1 VITQLDELESKSL
14 AELSGVAGAD
24 ALEAWRIAYLGAS
37 GKLKSAMGSLK
48 DVPKDQK
55 PAVGQRLNS
64 LKQKLEEAFAA
75 RKAAVGARAAPAAE
89 MIDMTEPGLIES
101 RAVGRRHVISR
112 VRDELVD
119 VFARMGFEVAQGP
132 ELEDDEHNFIKLNIP
147 ADHPARDPIDNFYV
161 DDPTKVAR
169 PRMLR
174 SQTST
179 VQVRTME
186 DAVRRGGGK
195 LTVPI
200 KIVAPGRVYRPDTVD
215 ATHSFMF
222 HQIEGLCV
230 DRGVT
235 MADLKTTLFQFAR
248 AYFGPEAQVRLRP
261 SFFPFTEPSAE
272 FDMRIRLR
280 PEQEPRWMELGGCGM
295 VDPAVFTACGVD
307 PEEWT
312 GFAFGFGIERLAMG
326 KYAIPDIRM
335 LFENDVRFLKQV

>member
-1 VITQLDELESKSL
+1 MLEQLNELESRSL
-14 AELSGVAGAD
+14 TELGAATDAD
-24 ALEAWRIAYLGAS
+24 ALEAWRIAYIGVN
-37 GKLKSAMGSLK
+37 GKLKAMMGGLK

-55 PAVGQRLNS
+55 PAVGARLNAV
-64 LKQKLEEAFAA
+64 KVKLEEAFNA
-75 RKAAVGARAAPAAE
+75 RKGEVGAKGTPAGE
-89 MIDMTEPGLIES
+89 MIDITEPGLIEAFS
-101 RAVGRRHVISR
+101 AGRPHVISR
-112 VRDELVD
+112 VRAELVE
-119 VFARMGFEVAQGP
+119 VFARMGFEAAEGP

-161 DDPTKVAR
+161 DNPAKVAK

-179 VQVRTME
+179 VQVRTLE
-186 DAVRRGGGK
+186 AAVKRGAGK
-195 LTVPI
+195 LTGPI

-222 HQIEGLCV
+222 HQIEGLYV

-235 MADLKTTLFQFAR
+235 MTDLKTTLFQFAR

-326 KYAIPDIRM
+326 KYAIPDIRL
-335 LFENDVRFLKQV
+335 LFENDVRFLRQV

>member
-1 VITQLDELESKSL
+1 VIDQLNQLESL
-14 AELSGVAGAD
+14 ALSELATVGGPD
-24 ALEAWRIAYLGAS
+24 ALEAWRISYLGAN
-37 GKLKSAMGSLK
+37 GKLKGLMAGLK

-55 PAVGQRLNS
+55 PTVGAKLNAVKGVLD
-64 LKQKLEEAFAA
+64 EAFAA
-75 RKAAVGARAAPAAE
+75 RKAELASKGAPAGE
-89 MIDMTEPGLIES
+89 MIDMTEPGLVEGFTS
-101 RAVGRRHVISR
+101 GRPHVISR
-112 VRDELVD
+112 VRGELVE
-119 VFARMGFEVAQGP
+119 VFARMGFEAAEGP
-132 ELEDDEHNFIKLNIP
+132 ELEDEDHNFTKLNIP

-161 DDPTKVAR
+161 DDPAKVKS

-179 VQVRTME
+179 VQVRTLE
-186 DAVRRGGGK
+186 AAVKRGNGK
-195 LTVPI
+195 LTGPI
-200 KIVAPGRVYRPDTVD
+200 KIAAPGRVYRPDTVD

-222 HQIEGLCV
+222 HQIEGLYV

-235 MADLKTTLFQFAR
+235 MTDLKTTLFQFAR

-272 FDMRIRLR
+272 FDLRIRLR

-295 VDPAVFTACGVD
+295 VDPAVFQACGVD

-326 KYAIPDIRM
+326 KYAIPDIRL
-335 LFENDVRFLKQV
+335 LFENDIRFLRQV